1 MSIFTKPDTNSRNGA
16 VTHNRNTEKAVH
28 RYRAI
33 SYLLL
38 ACILFLLAVVLV
50 LLKRGNYFSMLQD
63 AMSEHT
69 FRYTDNASY
78 IQRKTQFELMPE
90 RSTDV
95 VFLGDSITARFEW
108 QEYFSDLSV
117 ANRGIDS
124 DVTEGVLNR
133 LDTVEN
139 QHPEKIFLMI
149 GINDILHKLPLDT
162 SMQNYKKILTQL
174 SEELPDCQIYV
185 QSVLPV
191 NTSTGIDNSNVSA
204 FNEALQSLCDEMNLP
219 YIDLYSLMVTE
230 DNNFTYTA
238 DGVHPTGEGYR
249 IWMDGITEY
258 VYE

>member
-1 MSIFTKPDTNSRNGA
+1 MKNPKIKEEAKNKSVRNS
-16 VTHNRNTEKAVH
+16 
-28 RYRAI
+28 YRI
-33 SYLLL
+33 VSYLLL
-38 ACILFLLAVVLV
+38 TSTLLLFLAVLF

-63 AMSEHT
+63 AMSDHT
-69 FRYTDNASY
+69 FQYTDNASY

-90 RSTDV
+90 RNTDV

-108 QEYFSDLSV
+108 QEYFSDLTV

-139 QHPEKIFLMI
+139 QHPKKIFLMI
-149 GINDILHKLPLDT
+149 GINDIMHKLPLDT

-174 SEELPDCQIYV
+174 SETLPDCRIYV

-191 NTSTGIDNSNVSA
+191 NTSTGIDNSDVSA
-204 FNEALQSLCDEMNLP
+204 FNTELRQLCSDLALS
-219 YIDLYSLMVTE
+219 YIDLYSLVVTE
-230 DNNFTYTA
+230 DNNFTYTV
-238 DGVHPTGEGYR
+238 DGVHPTGEGYA
-249 IWMDGITEY
+249 IWMDGIREY

>member
-1 MSIFTKPDTNSRNGA
+1 MKNPKTKEEAKNKSVRNS
-16 VTHNRNTEKAVH
+16 
-28 RYRAI
+28 YRI
-33 SYLLL
+33 VSYLLL
-38 ACILFLLAVVLV
+38 ACTLLLLAAVLF

-63 AMSEHT
+63 AMSDHT
-69 FRYTDNASY
+69 FQYTDNASY

-90 RSTDV
+90 RITDI

-108 QEYFSDLSV
+108 QEYFSDLTV

-139 QHPEKIFLMI
+139 QHPKKIFLMI
-149 GINDILHKLPLDT
+149 GINDIMHKLPLDT

-174 SEELPDCQIYV
+174 SETLPECKIYV

-191 NTSTGIDNSNVSA
+191 NTSTGIDNSDVSA
-204 FNEALQSLCDEMNLP
+204 FNTELRQLCSDLALP

-230 DNNFTYTA
+230 DNNFTYTV
-238 DGVHPTGEGYR
+238 DGVHPTGEGYA
-249 IWMDGITEY
+249 IWMDGIREY

>member
-1 MSIFTKPDTNSRNGA
+1 MSIFTKPDTNSRNEA
-16 VTHNRNTEKAVH
+16 VTHNRNKEKAIH
-28 RYRAI
+28 SYRAI

-38 ACILFLLAVVLV
+38 ACTLFLLAVVLV

-63 AMSEHT
+63 AMSDHT
-69 FRYTDNASY
+69 FQYTDNASY

-90 RSTDV
+90 RNTDI

-108 QEYFSDLSV
+108 QEYFSDLTV

-139 QHPEKIFLMI
+139 QHPQKIFLMI
-149 GINDILHKLPLDT
+149 GINDIMHKLPPDT
-162 SMQNYKKILTQL
+162 SIQNYKKILTQL
-174 SEELPDCQIYV
+174 SEALPDCKIYV

-191 NTSTGIDNSNVSA
+191 NTSTGIDNSDVSA
-204 FNEALQSLCDEMNLP
+204 FNAELRQLCDDLALP
-219 YIDLYSLMVTE
+219 YIDLYSLMVTD

-238 DGVHPTGEGYR
+238 DGVHPTGEGYA
-249 IWMDGITEY
+249 IWMNAISEY

>member
-1 MSIFTKPDTNSRNGA
+1 MSILTKPDTNSRNGA

-63 AMSEHT
+63 AMSDHT
-69 FRYTDNASY
+69 FQYTDNASY

-90 RSTDV
+90 RNTDI

-108 QEYFSDLSV
+108 QEYFSDLTV
-117 ANRGIDS
+117 TNRGIDS

-139 QHPEKIFLMI
+139 QHPQKIFLMI
-149 GINDILHKLPLDT
+149 GINDIMHKLSLDT
-162 SMQNYKKILTQL
+162 SI
-174 SEELPDCQIYV
+174 
-185 QSVLPV
+185 LPV
-191 NTSTGIDNSNVSA
+191 NTSTGIDNSDVSA
-204 FNEALQSLCDEMNLP
+204 FNAELRQLCDGLALP
-219 YIDLYSLMVTE
+219 YIDLYSLMVT
-230 DNNFTYTA
+230 DGNNFTYTA
-238 DGVHPTGEGYR
+238 DGVHPTGEGYA
-249 IWMDGITEY
+249 IWMDGIREY

>member
-1 MSIFTKPDTNSRNGA
+1 MKNPRTKEEAKNKSVRNS
-16 VTHNRNTEKAVH
+16 
-28 RYRAI
+28 YRI
-33 SYLLL
+33 VSYLLL
-38 ACILFLLAVVLV
+38 ACTLLLLAAVLF

-63 AMSEHT
+63 AMSDHT
-69 FRYTDNASY
+69 FQYTDNASY

-90 RSTDV
+90 RSTDI

-108 QEYFSDLSV
+108 QEYFSDLTV

-139 QHPEKIFLMI
+139 QHPKKVFLMI
-149 GINDILHKLPLDT
+149 GINDIMHKLPLDT

-174 SEELPDCQIYV
+174 SETLPDCKIYV

-191 NTSTGIDNSNVSA
+191 NTSTGIDNNDVSA
-204 FNEALQSLCDEMNLP
+204 FNTELRQLCGDLALP

-238 DGVHPTGEGYR
+238 DGVHPTGECYA
-249 IWMDGITEY
+249 IWMDGIREY

>member
-1 MSIFTKPDTNSRNGA
+1 MNKTVRNN
-16 VTHNRNTEKAVH
+16 NRT
-28 RYRAI
+28 I
-33 SYLLL
+33 IYLLL
-38 ACILFLLAVVLV
+38 ASTLLLLLVVLF
-50 LLKRGNYFSMLQD
+50 LLKRGNYFAMLKD

-69 FRYTDNASY
+69 FQYTDNASY

-139 QHPEKIFLMI
+139 QHPKKLFLMI
-149 GINDILHKLPLDT
+149 GINDIMHKLPLDT

-174 SEELPDCQIYV
+174 SEALPDCRIYI

-204 FNEALQSLCDEMNLP
+204 FNEALQSLCDEMDLP

-230 DNNFTYTA
+230 DNDFTYTA
-238 DGVHPTGEGYR
+238 DGVHPTGEGYA
-249 IWMDGITEY
+249 IWMDGIREY
-258 VYE
+258 VHE

>member
-1 MSIFTKPDTNSRNGA
+1 MKNPRIKEDAKNKSVRNS
-16 VTHNRNTEKAVH
+16 
-28 RYRAI
+28 YRI
-33 SYLLL
+33 VSYLLL
-38 ACILFLLAVVLV
+38 ACTLLLLAAVLF

-63 AMSEHT
+63 AMSDHT
-69 FRYTDNASY
+69 FQYTDNASY

-90 RSTDV
+90 RNTDV

-108 QEYFSDLSV
+108 QEYFSDLTV

-139 QHPEKIFLMI
+139 QHPKKIFLMI
-149 GINDILHKLPLDT
+149 GINDIMHKLPLDT

-174 SEELPDCQIYV
+174 SETLPDCRIYV

-191 NTSTGIDNSNVSA
+191 NTSTGIDNSDVSA
-204 FNEALQSLCDEMNLP
+204 FNTELRQLCSDLALS
-219 YIDLYSLMVTE
+219 YIDLYSLVVTE
-230 DNNFTYTA
+230 DNNFTYTV
-238 DGVHPTGEGYR
+238 DGVHPTGEGYA
-249 IWMDGITEY
+249 IWMDGIREY

>member
-1 MSIFTKPDTNSRNGA
+1 MKNPRIKEEAKNKSVRNS
-16 VTHNRNTEKAVH
+16 
-28 RYRAI
+28 YRI
-33 SYLLL
+33 VSYLLL
-38 ACILFLLAVVLV
+38 ACTLLLLAAVLF

-63 AMSEHT
+63 AMSDHT
-69 FRYTDNASY
+69 FQYTDNASY

-90 RSTDV
+90 RNTGV

-108 QEYFSDLSV
+108 QEYFSDLTV

-139 QHPEKIFLMI
+139 QHPKKIFLMI
-149 GINDILHKLPLDT
+149 GINDIMHKLPLDT

-174 SEELPDCQIYV
+174 SETLPDCKIYV

-191 NTSTGIDNSNVSA
+191 NTSTGIDNSDVSA
-204 FNEALQSLCDEMNLP
+204 FNTELRQLCSDLALP
-219 YIDLYSLMVTE
+219 YIDLYSLVVTD
-230 DNNFTYTA
+230 DNNFTYTV
-238 DGVHPTGEGYR
+238 DGVHPTGEGYA
-249 IWMDGITEY
+249 IWMDGIREY

>member
-1 MSIFTKPDTNSRNGA
+1 VKNPKIKEEAKNKSVRNS
-16 VTHNRNTEKAVH
+16 
-28 RYRAI
+28 YRI
-33 SYLLL
+33 VSYLLL
-38 ACILFLLAVVLV
+38 TSTLLLFLAVLF

-63 AMSEHT
+63 AMSDHT
-69 FRYTDNASY
+69 FQYTDNASY

-90 RSTDV
+90 RNTDV

-108 QEYFSDLSV
+108 QEYFSDLTV

-139 QHPEKIFLMI
+139 QHPKKIFLMI
-149 GINDILHKLPLDT
+149 GINDIMHKLPLDT

-174 SEELPDCQIYV
+174 SETLPDCRIYV

-191 NTSTGIDNSNVSA
+191 NTSTGIDNSDVSA
-204 FNEALQSLCDEMNLP
+204 FNTELRQLCSDLALS
-219 YIDLYSLMVTE
+219 YIDLYSLVVTE
-230 DNNFTYTA
+230 DNNFTYTV
-238 DGVHPTGEGYR
+238 DGVHPTGEGYA
-249 IWMDGITEY
+249 IWMDGIREY

>member
-1 MSIFTKPDTNSRNGA
+1 MKNPKIKEKVKNKSVRNS
-16 VTHNRNTEKAVH
+16 
-28 RYRAI
+28 YRII

-38 ACILFLLAVVLV
+38 TSTLLLFLAVLF

-63 AMSEHT
+63 AMSDHT
-69 FRYTDNASY
+69 FQYTDNASY

-90 RSTDV
+90 RNTDI

-108 QEYFSDLSV
+108 QEYFSDLTV

-139 QHPEKIFLMI
+139 QHPQKIFLMI
-149 GINDILHKLPLDT
+149 GINDIMHKLPLDT

-174 SEELPDCQIYV
+174 SDSLPDCKIYV
-185 QSVLPV
+185 QSILPV
-191 NTSTGIDNSNVSA
+191 NTSTGIANSDVSA
-204 FNEALQSLCDEMNLP
+204 FNTELRQLCSDLALP
-219 YIDLYSLMVTE
+219 YIDLYSLMVTK
-230 DNNFTYTA
+230 DNNFTYTV
-238 DGVHPTGEGYR
+238 DGVHPTGEGYA